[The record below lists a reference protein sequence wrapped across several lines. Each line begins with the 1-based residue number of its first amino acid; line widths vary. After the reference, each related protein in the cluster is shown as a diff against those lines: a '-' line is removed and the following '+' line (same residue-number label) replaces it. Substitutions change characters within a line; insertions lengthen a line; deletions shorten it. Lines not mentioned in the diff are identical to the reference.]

1 MEKIK
6 RYIECYVD
14 TETCNLRCH
23 YCYIT
28 QKRKFNSKLMK
39 LPHPKEFIRKA
50 LSQQRLGGICLLNFC
65 AGGETLLSDE
75 VLPVVHELLCE
86 GHYVMIVTNGTLTK
100 RFEEISNWSEEL
112 RNRLIIKFSFHY
124 LELKRLNIL
133 EKFFYNIN
141 LMKKFKISFTVEIT
155 PSDELIP
162 YIEEIKNV
170 CKEHLKTL
178 CHVTIARDD
187 RTNNIDI
194 LSTYDFEHYKEIWG
208 QFHSELFDFKTT
220 IFYKKRKE
228 FCYAGDWSLYVNLYS
243 GVVTQCYIGEQLGN
257 IYQNIDEPIKFKA
270 IGYGCPLPHCY
281 NGHSFLT
288 LGDIPELK
296 TPTYAQMRNRVCEDG
311 SEWLTNDVKKFFS
324 SKLCE
329 SNKKR
334 SVFYKMKL
342 VTRSK
347 INRKRTELSAFKYR
361 ILHKNNEN
369 L

>member
-6 RYIECYVD
+6 RFIDCYIS
-14 TETCNLRCH
+14 TKTCNLKCH
-23 YCYIT
+23 YCYISLLDNFENEILT
-28 QKRKFNSKLMK
+28 LTHS
-39 LPHPKEFIRKA
+39 PACIREA
-50 LSQQRLGGICLLNFC
+50 LSQQRLGGICLFNLC
-65 AGGETLLSDE
+65 AGGETLLSED
-75 VLPVVHELLCE
+75 VLPVVKELLTE
-86 GHYVMIVTNGTLTK
+86 GHYVMIVTNGTLKK
-100 RFEEISNWSEEL
+100 RFQEISQWESEL
-112 RNRLIIKFSFHY
+112 LKRLMIKFSFHY
-124 LELKRLNIL
+124 LELKRLNIMEVFWDNVL
-133 EKFFYNIN
+133 
-141 LMKKFKISFTVEIT
+141 LMKQSKVSFSVEVT

-162 YIEEIKNV
+162 HIEDVKNICLEKV
-170 CKEHLKTL
+170 GAL

-187 RTNNIDI
+187 RKKYIDI
-194 LSTYDFEHYKEIWG
+194 LSKMNFEEYIQTWSVFNSDLFEFK
-208 QFHSELFDFKTT
+208 SEL
-220 IFYKKRKE
+220 YQVKRNE
-228 FCYAGDWSLYVNLYS
+228 YCYAGNWSVYLDLNS
-243 GVVTQCYIGEQLGN
+243 GNVRQCYCGKIIGN
-257 IYQNIDEPIKFKA
+257 IYDLEKNIDYTE
-270 IGYGCPLPHCY
+270 IGFDCKLPYCY
-281 NGHSFLT
+281 NGHAFLT
-288 LGDIPELK
+288 IGDIPELK